1 VSGVHAGST
10 DDVPEAVGSGPA
22 LAAAS
27 PAEADIPLEAGLS
40 IAEAGREL
48 GLAPE
53 TLRKWQQRYGLGPS
67 RSSAGGHRRYVPT
80 DLRRLRRVCDLI
92 ARGVPTAEAARQVL
106 QDEAVGLQTISADP
120 AVRRLAAAAAQLD
133 GPAVRH
139 LLDHELARRGVVD
152 TWEHLLRPTL
162 DATGAY
168 ALHSAHGIAME
179 HVLSHVIQATLA
191 SAAVP
196 AATAPAAASSRRIML
211 ACAPDEEHE
220 LPLVALA
227 AALAERGIATTLL
240 GARTPPA
247 APTAAASLEG
257 GLLVVFALLPLRVP
271 ECVQDPPPNA
281 EIVAAGPGW
290 DPAALPPRVTHVNSL
305 PETIALCTADQRGA
319 TAEPP

>member
-1 VSGVHAGST
+1 MSGVHVGST

-48 GLAPE
+48 GLTPE

-106 QDEAVGLQTISADP
+106 QDEAVGLQNISTDP

-179 HVLSHVIQATLA
+179 HALPT
-191 SAAVP
+191 
-196 AATAPAAASSRRIML
+196 SSRPPSPPQQSPPRPL
-211 ACAPDEEHE
+211 PRRRRPGGSCWPARRTRNTNCRWSRSPLRSPSGGSPRRCSGPGPHLPPPRRPPPSRAACS
-220 LPLVALA
+220 
-227 AALAERGIATTLL
+227 G
-240 GARTPPA
+240 
-247 APTAAASLEG
+247 
-257 GLLVVFALLPLRVP
+257 FALLPQRVP
-271 ECVQDPPPNA
+271 ECVQDPPSNA